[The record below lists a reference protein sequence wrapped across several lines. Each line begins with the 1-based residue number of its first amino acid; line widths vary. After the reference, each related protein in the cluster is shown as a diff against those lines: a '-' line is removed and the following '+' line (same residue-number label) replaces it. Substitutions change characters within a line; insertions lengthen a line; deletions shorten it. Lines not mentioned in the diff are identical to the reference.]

1 MAVAE
6 ADRRSTSLINFA
18 GASVLG
24 SKIAL
29 FVRERGG
36 AMHGVERS
44 QVTCLGGR
52 GRVHGS
58 RGEVEQGSRRCRTC
72 ARAERRRDIGQGQ
85 A

>member
-1 MAVAE
+1 MMAPLVQ
-6 ADRRSTSLINFA
+6 
-18 GASVLG
+18 
-24 SKIAL
+24 
-29 FVRERGG
+29 ERGG

-58 RGEVEQGSRRCRTC
+58 RGEVEQAPAGQDLR
-72 ARAERRRDIGQGQ
+72 AAERRRDDDQGQ